1 VRAGLGGGYQ
11 VEVKDGPQVCYQ
23 KPSVD
28 VLFGSVARVAGGD
41 AVAVIL
47 TGMGNDGARG
57 MKRVREAG
65 GWTIAQDEASCVVYG
80 MPREAVL
87 AGAVEES
94 VGIEQVAGAIEK
106 GLRRKPLRHKDS
118 SSPGNSRYG

>member
-1 VRAGLGGGYQ
+1 M
-11 VEVKDGPQVCYQ
+11 
-23 KPSVD
+23 
-28 VLFGSVARVAGGD
+28 
-41 AVAVIL
+41 AVIL
-47 TGMGNDGARG
+47 TGMGNDGAKG

-65 GWTIAQDEASCVVYG
+65 GWTISQDEASCVVYG